1 MMVICHSR
9 LVLYSE
15 IMVVCH
21 TTIALYSKT
30 LVVCHTRNININR
43 WKIQNNEIS

>member
-1 MMVICHSR
+1 MVVCHSR

-21 TTIALYSKT
+21 TTLALYSKT

>member
-1 MMVICHSR
+1 MVICHSR